1 MDVELIEWDDAN
13 VLHATG
19 HGVGGRAMSRR
30 SAEPESTKASAGEA
44 ELAEQLYAERHDD
57 SAWGAWT
64 AVEPG
69 RLDVTLSVRFSRE
82 EIAAVRAA
90 AEAAGM
96 KPTTFIREAALAAC
110 STGLNGGREVRA
122 ALESALA
129 DLTRAHRL
137 IAPSSPSSPPPADGP
152 STTRST
158 AGNDALSPGDG
169 R

>member
-1 MDVELIEWDDAN
+1 
-13 VLHATG
+13 
-19 HGVGGRAMSRR
+19 MSRR
-30 SAEPESTKASAGEA
+30 SAEPESSKASAGEA
-44 ELAEQLYAERHDD
+44 ELAGQLYAERHDE

-64 AVEPG
+64 AVESG

-110 STGLNGGREVRA
+110 STGLSGGREVRA

-137 IAPSSPSSPPPADGP
+137 VAPPSLSIPPPADGP
-152 STTRST
+152 RAARSTTGT
-158 AGNDALSPGDG
+158 DTPSPGG
-169 R
+169 ASI